1 MSLWSTDPGTAGWTD
16 CGAGTRG
23 ARTTGG
29 LRPPLA
35 GVVGA
40 LIVLVGLAAAGPV
53 SSTGQNTPKIAEIE
67 KATEV
72 FQKGQV
78 DEAFNLLKEAVK
90 KNPALPPARLM
101 LARFFFASNQLAAGR
116 SVLEAAAVE
125 TPDHPEIYLSNGSLA
140 LGENRITETLLNCQ
154 TALAL
159 AQQDRWSAEQKKQYQ
174 RDARSGL
181 AAAYEARKDWQN
193 AKSQLLALLEL
204 EPKSGLVRQRVARSL
219 FFLDKPA
226 DAVAELNVA
235 IKDEPTLEPPAL
247 TMGRLWTEKG
257 DVKQAAEWMQKAVE
271 REPNNMRVHL
281 VYGQWLL
288 DQSRPEEAKL
298 HADLAGKLDPK
309 SKDVEKLRGL
319 LARYLRD
326 YEAAEKI
333 FDGLYREAPADF
345 FVTNQLAHAL
355 VEQTDASKKNRAVQ
369 IAEVN
374 ARQYQKLAEALST
387 LGWIYYRTGRMD
399 DAEKALAAS
408 VSGGQATADT
418 AYYLA
423 QVFSERGK
431 TSEATRLVKASL
443 ESKGPFLFRKEA
455 QALAAK
461 LASASTEKTGATGK
475 N

>member
-1 MSLWSTDPGTAGWTD
+1 MKRTVQWML
-16 CGAGTRG
+16 GA
-23 ARTTGG
+23 
-29 LRPPLA
+29 
-35 GVVGA
+35 
-40 LIVLVGLAAAGPV
+40 GLAAVAACNVASARGPV
-53 SSTGQNTPKIAEIE
+53 SSTGQNQPKIAEIE

-72 FQKGQV
+72 FQKGRV

-101 LARFFFASNQLAAGR
+101 LARFFFASNQPAAGR
-116 SVLEAAAVE
+116 SVLEAAAGE

-140 LGENRITETLLNCQ
+140 LAESRITETLLNCQ

-159 AQQDRWSAEQKKQYQ
+159 AQHERWSAEQKKNYQ

-181 AAAYEARKDWQN
+181 AAAYEARKDWFN
-193 AKSQLLALLEL
+193 ARTQLAALLDL
-204 EPKSGLVRQRVARSL
+204 EPKSGLVRQRVARAM
-219 FFLDKPA
+219 FFLDRPE
-226 DAVAELNVA
+226 DAVTELNAAV
-235 IKDEPTLEPPAL
+235 KDDASLEPSAL
-247 TMGRLWTEKG
+247 TMGRLWSEKG
-257 DVKQAAEWMQKAVE
+257 DYKRAAEWMQKAVE

-288 DQSRPEEAKL
+288 EQSRPEEAKL
-298 HADLAGKLDPK
+298 HADLAAKLDPK

-345 FVTNQLAHAL
+345 FVTNQLAHVLA
-355 VEQTDASKKNRAVQ
+355 EQGDSSKKNRAIQ

-387 LGWIYYRTGRMD
+387 LGWIYYRSGRLD
-399 DAEKALAAS
+399 EAEKALAAS

-418 AYYLA
+418 AFYLA
-423 QVFSERGK
+423 QVFSEKGK
-431 TSEATRLVKASL
+431 TEEAIRLVKASL
-443 ESKGPFLFRKEA
+443 ESKGPFLFRNEA
-455 QALAAK
+455 KQLQDK
-461 LASASTEKTGATGK
+461 LLKAVADKTGAVGK